1 MPSVFN
7 ALPGLEVP
15 VGSITTSLDEMW
27 AGGAGLK
34 GEGVLDADDAKAI
47 QVNVV
52 LHLGLHTTP
61 DDALVQ
67 FHTVLEFSKRYPCR
81 VVILCPL
88 EGEEG
93 PAELNAKIY
102 GECHLGKTK
111 QDKRCVEFVILSY
124 PRPAWRHLENQASI
138 CLSADLPMYYW
149 AHRFRSTQRL
159 AEYHY
164 LLGRAK
170 RLLIDSA
177 VVPADALTYPW
188 PRPETVRD
196 LTYARLLPARQALGQ
211 FLSRYSVLAL
221 GDGLKE
227 VVLAHD
233 AAVTAEARVL
243 LGWIRDRLGRCGVPG
258 DYCRLAALP
267 QGGTVS
273 FDLRFTYAGEKN
285 FRWTAALGSGQS
297 SFVADFGTGR
307 TELASSI
314 SLLPPTIA
322 LSEAMFF

>member
-7 ALPGLEVP
+7 TLPGLEVP

-27 AGGAGLK
+27 SAGAGLK
-34 GEGVLDADDAKAI
+34 GEAVLAADDAKAI

-61 DDALVQ
+61 EDALVQ
-67 FHTVLEFSKRYPCR
+67 FQTVLEFSKRYPCR

-88 EGEEG
+88 EGEDG
-93 PAELNAKIY
+93 PTELHAKIY

-124 PRPAWRHLENQASI
+124 PRPAWKHLENQASI

-170 RLLIDSA
+170 RLLMDSA
-177 VVPADALTYPW
+177 VVPEDALGYPW

-211 FLSRYSVLAL
+211 FLSRYSVIAL

-233 AAVTAEARVL
+233 PAVSAEARVL
-243 LGWIRDRLGRCGVPG
+243 LAWVRDRLGQCGVPG
-258 DYCRLAALP
+258 DYCRLEARP
-267 QGGTVS
+267 PGGSTS
-273 FDLRFTYAGEKN
+273 FDLRFTYHGPKF
-285 FRWTAALGSGQS
+285 FRWTAELATGHAAFS
-297 SFVADFGTGR
+297 ADFGSGR
-307 TELASSI
+307 TDLAGSI
-314 SLLPPTIA
+314 SLLPPTTA